1 MKRKMA
7 MVLLTLVTAVSL
19 VFGMTTISAQAA
31 TELSWPETFATSD
44 WHGPMELW
52 IPTNYSDFNGGDLKP
67 TAENVAKVR
76 ITRGETAYKASHVY
90 GWNNKLTFYFNG
102 SGYNGQAAQ
111 KGDILTVDA
120 GFTVTKNGNE
130 YSCAEGKNYI
140 FTGTT
145 WIDGTELPQ
154 EAEAFVLGDVSTT
167 SGSQIEI
174 ATTQLGTGSNSE
186 DELTISAATDISMT
200 AADGEVYTPSH
211 IRQVVT
217 RKVFKLYFNNA
228 NGNGKKYS
236 FASAAKGDLLTIK
249 KGFAI
254 KGTYNLEAKADIN
267 YIYTGTAWIAGNE
280 LPAEKGEMTVT
291 KFGTTSSYGKTDA
304 LLYINTDSE
313 NTTDFGDADK
323 SYPRGFVTFTF
334 ADGAVG
340 DVWYARVCKDEVR
353 LFIRNKNGV
362 GNLNVASL
370 ARGDKFVIKKG
381 FAISSDGAT
390 EVKADLNYIYT
401 GSAWVEG
408 TELPAEAEELV
419 LGDVSAFFVSGTQIE
434 IGCTVFTGGDEKDL
448 TVENA
453 DKIVLTDTTGK
464 TYASSNRR
472 QITSRKA
479 FKLYFN
485 GTGYSFDAAKRGDKL
500 VIGAGFAIKG
510 DYNYVVKSDIT
521 YLYTGTCWVKA
532 TELPAEKT
540 ELKVNSITAG
550 VGVSGENRGDA
561 LVYVNTDS
569 SSDVNNGNADV
580 AELRNFV
587 RYTFAGESV
596 AYGNV
601 WYARLNKAE
610 ARFFVRQKNNAASNM
625 AVSDIAKGDKFTV
638 KKGFSIGN
646 AEVKADV
653 TYIYNGNVWVDEKD
667 YIDYDA
673 LTKNGIAA
681 DVTEITLYKGD
692 KFVVPALHY
701 TYEEE
706 VKVPEVVEAE
716 DITVENAPDMNTVNE
731 NGYDVTLKVGVFS
744 LNLKVKVLA
753 TTDIFVTGVV
763 VDTSW
768 NKIQV
773 VTSTE
778 NTVNNTNTQKEYLE
792 YFSYMRNGVELTI
805 DGYVILTK
813 NYGLDVSVNGEK
825 LVFGGVSAVKVGDTL
840 TIKKG
845 LPGINGERLAK
856 TVTYVYNGGKFVELV
871 EPETFELAETSATLF
886 VGVTRQIVV
895 KDDEKVTAVYTYVSD
910 HPEIAAVNEYGVITG
925 VKEGTAKITVSY
937 KGVSKEMT
945 VTVKPEPEKTGVEIV
960 SENPKYYVPVST
972 TEAPTSFVGMGYTL
986 KARYVYEGGEYGE
999 EFDITEE
1006 QIGEID
1012 YTTAGTR
1019 DLTVTVGKFKAVVTV
1034 EVYNYKE
1041 ITSFNTLGVSGYDI
1055 NDDRNATGT
1064 WNGHMIISTSNVSTS
1079 VGNLLSTDSCEK
1091 MSEYIVYTTADGKTY
1106 YGKADKDNEI
1116 EDRIG
1121 LWQLG
1126 TNLLVM
1132 IKPEGATANIGYGME
1147 DHWKADAQHPYVP
1160 IYKLGD
1166 KITFKKGMPLYAWKG
1181 SVEGSKPV
1189 EGAGCLIVE
1198 GYVKEDLVYFCY
1210 EENGT
1215 SSLWM
1220 IYKEYTDFTVATEKT
1235 MALGSAS
1242 PAGAVKVPA
1251 DATTGTFTYVSS
1263 NPDIVS
1269 VTKDGNMLAEKVG
1282 TATITVTLTGGKDAD
1297 GNDLDPI
1304 VKTINVTVKNGI
1316 KSVSGKI
1323 TVEKGSAVKLGDY
1336 EITVKYSDG
1345 TEVKVKLDDE
1355 RVVIEDIDTS
1365 VVGTTTANVLFSDGN
1380 EQKRGTVTV
1389 EVVEKTEPAPSDS
1402 SSGSGSKGCFGSIG
1416 GLGVLGGL
1424 TAIAAAVVI
1433 TKKKR
1438 DN

>member
-19 VFGMTTISAQAA
+19 VFGMTTIAAHAA
-31 TELSWPETFATSD
+31 TELAWPEAFTTSD
-44 WHGPMELW
+44 WQGPMELW
-52 IPTNYSDFNGGDLKP
+52 LPTNYSDFNGGDLNP

-76 ITRGETAYKASHVY
+76 ITRGETVYKASHVY
-90 GWNNKLTFYFNG
+90 GWKNKLAFYFNG
-102 SGYNGQAAQ
+102 SNYDGKNAQ

-120 GFTVTKNGNE
+120 GFTITISKNGNE
-130 YSCAEGKNYI
+130 YISTEEKNYI
-140 FTGTT
+140 FNGAT
-145 WIDGTELPQ
+145 WIDGTELP
-154 EAEAFVLGDVSTT
+154 
-167 SGSQIEI
+167 
-174 ATTQLGTGSNSE
+174 
-186 DELTISAATDISMT
+186 
-200 AADGEVYTPSH
+200 
-211 IRQVVT
+211 
-217 RKVFKLYFNNA
+217 
-228 NGNGKKYS
+228 
-236 FASAAKGDLLTIK
+236 
-249 KGFAI
+249 
-254 KGTYNLEAKADIN
+254 
-267 YIYTGTAWIAGNE
+267 
-280 LPAEKGEMTVT
+280 AEKGTMTVT
-291 KFGTTSSYGKTDA
+291 KFGMASSYGKTDA
-304 LLYINTDSE
+304 LLYINTDAE
-313 NTTDFGDADK
+313 NETDFGDADK
-323 SYPRGFVTFTF
+323 PYPRGFVAFTY
-334 ADGAVG
+334 ADGTVG
-340 DVWYARVCKDEVR
+340 NVWYARVCKDEVR
-353 LFIRNKNGV
+353 LFVKTKDG
-362 GNLNVASL
+362 GSNLNSKNL

-381 FAISSDGAT
+381 FAIAADGAT
-390 EVKADLNYIYT
+390 EVKADINYIYT

-464 TYASSNRR
+464 TYASSHRR

-485 GTGYSFDAAKRGDKL
+485 NTGYSFDSAKRGDKL
-500 VIGAGFAIKG
+500 VIGEGFAIKG

-550 VGVSGENRGDA
+550 VGVSGENKGDA

-569 SSDVNNGNADV
+569 SSDVDSGNADV

-587 RYTFAGESV
+587 RYTFAGDKV
-596 AYGNV
+596 VYGNV
-601 WYARLNKAE
+601 WFARLYKGE
-610 ARFFVRQKNNAASNM
+610 ARFFVRQKDNAAANM

-653 TYIYNGNVWVDEKD
+653 TYIYNGNVWVNEED
-667 YIDYDA
+667 YIDYDS
-673 LTKNGIAA
+673 LTKNGIVA

-701 TYEEE
+701 SYEED

-716 DITVENAPDMNTVNE
+716 DITVENEPDMNTVNE
-731 NGYDVTLKVGVFS
+731 NGYVVTLKVGNFS
-744 LNLKVKVLA
+744 LTIKVKVLA
-753 TTDIFVTGVV
+753 TTDIFVSNVI
-763 VDTSW
+763 VDTNW

-773 VTSTE
+773 VTTTE
-778 NTVNNTNTQKEYLE
+778 NSVNDTNAHKEYLE
-792 YFSYMRNGVELTI
+792 YFSYVRNGVELTI
-805 DGYVILTK
+805 DSYIILTK
-813 NYGLDVSVNGEK
+813 NYGLDVSINGEK
-825 LVFGGVSAVKVGDTL
+825 LVFGGVSTVKVGDTL

-871 EPETFELAETSATLF
+871 EPETFELAETSTTVF

-910 HPEIAAVNEYGVITG
+910 HPEIASVNEYGVITG

-945 VTVKPEPEKTGVEIV
+945 VTVKPEPEKTGIDIV
-960 SENPKYYVPVST
+960 SKIEEYYVPVST
-972 TEAPTSFVGMGYTL
+972 TEAPTSFAGMGYTL

-999 EFDITEE
+999 EFDITED

-1012 YTTAGTR
+1012 YTTAGKYNLTITVGTFKA
-1019 DLTVTVGKFKAVVTV
+1019 TVTVI
-1034 EVYNYKE
+1034 VYEYKE

-1055 NDDRNATGT
+1055 NDDRNAAGT

-1079 VGNLLSTDSCEK
+1079 VGNLLSTASCEE
-1091 MSEYIVYTTADGKTY
+1091 MSEYIVYNTADGKTY
-1106 YGKADKDNEI
+1106 YGKADADNEI

-1132 IKPEGATANIGYGME
+1132 IKPEGATANIGYGLE
-1147 DHWKADAQHPYVP
+1147 DHWKTDAQHPYVP

-1181 SVEGSKPV
+1181 AVDGSKPV

-1198 GYVKEDLVYFCY
+1198 GYVKEDIVYFCY
-1210 EENGT
+1210 EDNGT

-1220 IYKEYTDFTVATEKT
+1220 IYKEYTDFTVTAEKT

-1263 NPDIVS
+1263 DPSVVS

-1282 TATITVTLTGGKDAD
+1282 TAIITVTLTGGKDAD
-1297 GNDLDPI
+1297 GNYLDPI
-1304 VKTINVTVKNGI
+1304 VKTIKVTVKNGI
-1316 KSVSGKI
+1316 KSISGKI
-1323 TVEKGSAVKLGDY
+1323 TVEKGSTVNLGDY

-1345 TEVKVKLDDE
+1345 TEVKVKLNDE

-1365 VVGTTTANVLFSDGN
+1365 VVGTTTANVRFDDGN
-1380 EQKRGTVTV
+1380 EQKRGTITV
-1389 EVVEKTEPAPSDS
+1389 EVVEKTEPTPSES
-1402 SSGSGSKGCFGSIG
+1402 NSGSGSKGCFGSIG

>member
-31 TELSWPETFATSD
+31 TELVLGEVSTENTKNTAIEIGCEQFT
-44 WHGPMELW
+44 
-52 IPTNYSDFNGGDLKP
+52 NGGEDVDLTVNGKEYV
-67 TAENVAKVR
+67 TLTTNG
-76 ITRGETAYKASHVY
+76 TTYNASHIRQVY
-90 GWNNKLTFYFNG
+90 SRKTFRVYFLG
-102 SGYNGQAAQ
+102 SGYNFSSAK
-111 KGDILTVDA
+111 KGDLFTVKAGFAISNYDLTVSEDI
-120 GFTVTKNGNE
+120 
-130 YSCAEGKNYI
+130 NYI
-140 FTGTT
+140 FTGSS
-145 WIDGTELPQ
+145 WIKGSELPT
-154 EAEAFVLGDVSTT
+154 EAEAFVLGDVSLARNTE
-167 SGSQIEI
+167 IEI
-174 ATTQLGTGSNSE
+174 SNTQLGTGG
-186 DELTISAATDISMT
+186 DDKDLTVSAFTDISMT

-211 IRQVVT
+211 IRQIVS
-217 RKVFKLYFNNA
+217 RKTFKLFFNNA

-236 FASAAKGDLLTIK
+236 FNSATAGDLLTIK

-254 KGTYNLEAKADIN
+254 KGDYNLEAKADIN

-353 LFIRNKNGV
+353 LFIHNKNGV

-370 ARGDKFVIKKG
+370 ARGDKFVIRKG

-419 LGDVSAFFVSGTQIE
+419 LGDVSPFFVSGTQIE

-464 TYASSNRR
+464 TYASSHRR

-485 GTGYSFDAAKRGDKL
+485 GTGYSFDSAKRGDKL

-550 VGVSGENRGDA
+550 VGVSGENKGDA

-731 NGYDVTLKVGVFS
+731 NGYDVTLKVGAFS

-778 NTVNNTNTQKEYLE
+778 NTVNNTNAQKEYLE

-813 NYGLDVSVNGEK
+813 NYGLDISVNGEK
-825 LVFGGVSAVKVGDTL
+825 LVFGGVSAVKAGDTL

-856 TVTYVYNGGKFVELV
+856 TVTYVYNGGKFVELI

-960 SENPKYYVPVST
+960 SEIPKYYVPVST

-1235 MALGSAS
+1235 MALGTAS

-1365 VVGTTTANVLFSDGN
+1365 VVGTTTANVLFNDGN

>member
-7 MVLLTLVTAVSL
+7 MVLMTLVMAVSL
-19 VFGMTTISAQAA
+19 VFGMTTIAQAA
-31 TELSWPETFATSD
+31 TEIAWPETFTSSAWRGAT
-44 WHGPMELW
+44 ELRL
-52 IPTNYSDFNGGDLKP
+52 PTNYGDFNGGDLNP
-67 TAENVAKVR
+67 TAENLGKVR
-76 ITRGETAYKASHVY
+76 ITRGETVYKASNVY
-90 GWNNKLTFYFNG
+90 GWENKLTFYFNG

-111 KGDILTVDA
+111 RGDILTVDA
-120 GFTVTKNGNE
+120 GFAVSKNGNE
-130 YSCAEGKNYI
+130 YNCTNGKNYI
-140 FTGTT
+140 FTGTA
-145 WIDGTELPQ
+145 WVDGTELPQ
-154 EAEAFVLGDVSTT
+154 EAEAFVLGDVSSTK
-167 SGSQIEI
+167 GAQIEI
-174 ATTQLGTGSNSE
+174 KSTQLLTGGDE
-186 DELTISAATDISMT
+186 AELTVNAATNISMT

-211 IRQVVT
+211 IRQIVS
-217 RKVFKLYFNNA
+217 RKTFKLYFLNA

-236 FASAAKGDLLTIK
+236 FDSAKKGDLLTIK

-254 KGTYNLEAKADIN
+254 KGNYNLEAKEDIN
-267 YIYTGTAWIAGNE
+267 YIYTGAAWIQGAE
-280 LPAEKGEMTVT
+280 LPVEKGEMTVT
-291 KFGTTSSYGKTDA
+291 KFGMTSSHGKTDA
-304 LLYINTDSE
+304 LLYINTDAE

-340 DVWYARVCKDEVR
+340 DVWYARICKDEVR
-353 LFIRNKNGV
+353 LFVHNKNGQ
-362 GNLNVASL
+362 GNLNAAGL
-370 ARGDKFVIKKG
+370 ARGDKFVIKTG

-401 GSAWVEG
+401 GSEWISG
-408 TELPAEAEELV
+408 TELPAEAEGLV

-550 VGVSGENRGDA
+550 VGVSGENKGDA

-653 TYIYNGNVWVDEKD
+653 TYIYNGNIWVDEAD
-667 YIDYDA
+667 YVDYSKF
-673 LTKNGIAA
+673 TKTGIVA
-681 DVTEITLYKGD
+681 DKTEITLYKGD

-701 TYEEE
+701 TYKEE
-706 VKVPEVVEAE
+706 VKVPELVEE
-716 DITVENAPDMNTVNE
+716 EVTVENAPDMNTVNE
-731 NGYDVTLKVGVFS
+731 DGYDVTLKAGGFS
-744 LNLKVKVLA
+744 LTLKVKVLA
-753 TTDIFVTGVV
+753 TTDISVSNVTA
-763 VDTSW
+763 DLAW
-768 NKIQV
+768 NRIQV
-773 VTSTE
+773 ITTSGNE
-778 NTVNNTNTQKEYLE
+778 VNNTASQKEYLG
-792 YFSYMRNGVELTI
+792 YFSYMRNGEELTI
-805 DGYVILTK
+805 DNYITLTK
-813 NYGLDVSVNGEK
+813 NYALDVMVDGNHLIS
-825 LVFGGVSAVKVGDTL
+825 GGVSGIKVGDTL

-845 LPGINGERLAK
+845 LPGINGERLAE
-856 TVTYVYNGGKFVELV
+856 TVTYVYNGSQFVVLV
-871 EPETFELAETSATLF
+871 EPETFSLAETS
-886 VGVTRQIVV
+886 VTVFINVTKKIVV
-895 KDDEKVTAVYTYVSD
+895 KDDDKVTAVYSYVSD
-910 HPEIAAVNEYGVITG
+910 HPEIATVSPYGVITG

-937 KGVSKEMT
+937 KNLAKELT
-945 VTVKPEPEKTGVEIV
+945 VTVKPEPAKTGIEIV
-960 SENPKYYVPVST
+960 TDITKFYVPVST
-972 TEAPTSFVGMGYTL
+972 TEAPTSFVKAGYTL

-999 EFDITEE
+999 EFDVTED

-1012 YTTAGTR
+1012 YTTAGNY
-1019 DLTVTVGKFKAVVTV
+1019 DLTVTVGEFTADVNV
-1034 EVYNYKE
+1034 EVYNYRE
-1041 ITSFNTLGVSGYDI
+1041 VTSFNTLGVSGYDI
-1055 NDDRNATGT
+1055 NDDRNASGT
-1064 WNGHMIISTSNVSTS
+1064 WNGHMIISMSSVSTS
-1079 VGNLLSTDSCEK
+1079 AGNLLSTASCET

-1106 YGKADKDNEI
+1106 YGKGDKDNGI
-1116 EDRIG
+1116 DDRIG

-1126 TNLLVM
+1126 TNLLIM
-1132 IKPEGATANIGYGME
+1132 IKPEGATANLGYGSE
-1147 DHWKADAQHPYVP
+1147 DHWKKDAQHPYVP

-1166 KITFKKGMPLYAWKG
+1166 KITFKKGMPIYAWKG
-1181 SVEGSKPV
+1181 ALDGSNKPL

-1198 GYVKEDLVYFCY
+1198 GIVTEDIVYFCY
-1210 EENGT
+1210 EDNGT

-1220 IYKEYTDFTVATEKT
+1220 IYKEYTGFTVTAEKT
-1235 MALGSAS
+1235 MSLGTAS

-1251 DATTGTFTYVSS
+1251 DATTGTFTYVSDH
-1263 NPDIVS
+1263 PEIVS

-1282 TATITVTLTGGKDAD
+1282 TATITITLTGGKDAD
-1297 GNDLDPI
+1297 GKDLAPI
-1304 VKTINVTVKNGI
+1304 VKTIKVTVKNGI
-1316 KSVSGKI
+1316 KSISGKI
-1323 TVEKGSAVKLGDY
+1323 TVQKDAQVNLGDY

-1345 TEVKVKLDDE
+1345 SEVKVKLNDE
-1355 RVVIEDIDTS
+1355 RVVVEDIDTS
-1365 VVGTTTANVLFSDGN
+1365 VVGSTTANILFNDGT
-1380 EQKRGTVTV
+1380 EQKRGTITV
-1389 EVVEKTEPAPSDS
+1389 EVVEKTQPADS
-1402 SSGSGSKGCFGSIG
+1402 GNSGGKGCGGSLG
-1416 GLGVLGGL
+1416 GLGILGGL
-1424 TAIAAAVVI
+1424 AVAAAVVI
-1433 TKKKR
+1433 NKKKR

>member
-19 VFGMTTISAQAA
+19 VFGMTTIAAQAA
-31 TELSWPETFATSD
+31 TELVLGEVSTENTKNTAIEIGCEQFT
-44 WHGPMELW
+44 
-52 IPTNYSDFNGGDLKP
+52 NGGDDVDLTVNGKEYV
-67 TAENVAKVR
+67 TLTTNG
-76 ITRGETAYKASHVY
+76 TTYNASHIRQVY
-90 GWNNKLTFYFNG
+90 GRKTFRVYFFG
-102 SGYNGQAAQ
+102 SGYNFSSAK
-111 KGDILTVDA
+111 KGDLFTVKAGFAISNYDLTVSEDI
-120 GFTVTKNGNE
+120 
-130 YSCAEGKNYI
+130 NYI
-140 FTGTT
+140 FTGSS
-145 WIDGTELPQ
+145 WIKGSELPT
-154 EAEAFVLGDVSTT
+154 EAEAFVLGDVSLARNTE
-167 SGSQIEI
+167 IEI
-174 ATTQLGTGSNSE
+174 SNTQLGTGG
-186 DELTISAATDISMT
+186 DDKDLTVSAFTDISMT

-211 IRQVVT
+211 IRQIVS
-217 RKVFKLYFNNA
+217 RKTFKLFFNNA

-236 FASAAKGDLLTIK
+236 FNSATAGDLLTIK

-254 KGTYNLEAKADIN
+254 KGDYNLEAKADIN

-280 LPAEKGEMTVT
+280 LPAEKGSMTVT

-323 SYPRGFVTFTF
+323 PYPRGFVAFTY
-334 ADGAVG
+334 ADGTVG
-340 DVWYARVCKDEVR
+340 NVWYARVCKDEVR
-353 LFIRNKNGV
+353 LFVKTKDG
-362 GNLNVASL
+362 GSNLNSTNL
-370 ARGDKFVIKKG
+370 ARGDKFVIRKG

-408 TELPAEAEELV
+408 TELPAEAEIAFPATIS
-419 LGDVSAFFVSGTQIE
+419 VSAWNSDTEVRIPTDFAKKNAQNLNPAAEALALVKITRGDTEYKASHVYEWNGCLTFYFNQSGY
-434 IGCTVFTGGDEKDL
+434 
-448 TVENA
+448 
-453 DKIVLTDTTGK
+453 TGK
-464 TYASSNRR
+464 TAQRGDLLTVGAGFTVNHNGTTYVCKDGVKYIFNGLFWTKGDSLSEQTELELPETLDGSEWNAGGNEVRISSNIENKDVGSLNPVADALALIKVVRGE
-472 QITSRKA
+472 TEFKA
-479 FKLYFN
+479 SHVYGWSASDGKGRLTFYFN
-485 GTGYSFDAAKRGDKL
+485 GTGYNGKTPEKGDKL
-500 VIGAGFAIKG
+500 VIGKNFMITSGG
-510 DYNYVVKSDIT
+510 VEYVCTD
-521 YLYTGTCWVKA
+521 GKA
-532 TELPAEKT
+532 
-540 ELKVNSITAG
+540 
-550 VGVSGENRGDA
+550 
-561 LVYVNTDS
+561 
-569 SSDVNNGNADV
+569 
-580 AELRNFV
+580 
-587 RYTFAGESV
+587 
-596 AYGNV
+596 
-601 WYARLNKAE
+601 
-610 ARFFVRQKNNAASNM
+610 
-625 AVSDIAKGDKFTV
+625 
-638 KKGFSIGN
+638 
-646 AEVKADV
+646 
-653 TYIYNGNVWVDEKD
+653 YIFNGNVWVDEKD

-716 DITVENAPDMNTVNE
+716 DLTVENEPDMNTVNE
-731 NGYDVTLKVGVFS
+731 NGYDVTLKVGAFS

-778 NTVNNTNTQKEYLE
+778 NTVNNTNAQKEYLE

-825 LVFGGVSAVKVGDTL
+825 LVFGGVSAVKTGDTL

-845 LPGINGERLAK
+845 LPVINGERLAK

-960 SENPKYYVPVST
+960 SEIPKYYVPVST

-1181 SVEGSKPV
+1181 SLEGSKPV

-1365 VVGTTTANVLFSDGN
+1365 VVRTTTANVLFNDGN

-1402 SSGSGSKGCFGSIG
+1402 SSGSGRKGCFGSIG
-1416 GLGVLGGL
+1416 GLGILGGL